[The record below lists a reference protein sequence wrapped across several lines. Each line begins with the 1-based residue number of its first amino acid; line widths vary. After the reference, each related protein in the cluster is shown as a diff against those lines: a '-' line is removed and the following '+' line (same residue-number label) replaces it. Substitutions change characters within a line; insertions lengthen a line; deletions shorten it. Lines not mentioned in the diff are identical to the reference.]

1 MDPGGRDP
9 TRHVRYTQVY
19 SIDYEFFGVHFF
31 FRISKVDEPVRS
43 ALKVPESAKYLN
55 LTLMGY
61 GANVS
66 LDFVERF
73 VDDLSGDI
81 KGLISKMKSDDRY

>member
-1 MDPGGRDP
+1 MMED
-9 TRHVRYTQVY
+9 
-19 SIDYEFFGVHFF
+19 HFLC
-31 FRISKVDEPVRS
+31 RISKVDEPVRS
-43 ALKVPESAKYLN
+43 ALKVSESAKYLN

-81 KGLISKMKSDDRY
+81 KALISKMKSDDRY

>member
-1 MDPGGRDP
+1 MG
-9 TRHVRYTQVY
+9 QV
-19 SIDYEFFGVHFF
+19 EPF
-31 FRISKVDEPVRS
+31 FRISKVDEPVRK
-43 ALKVPESAKYLN
+43 ALNEAESAKYMN

-66 LDFVERF
+66 LDFVGRF

-81 KGLISKMKSDDRY
+81 KGLIAKMKDARC

>member
-1 MDPGGRDP
+1 MLEDALHISDKFWAK
-9 TRHVRYTQVY
+9 
-19 SIDYEFFGVHFF
+19 SNLF
-31 FRISKVDEPVRS
+31 FRISKVDEPVRK
-43 ALKVPESAKYLN
+43 ALNEAESAKYMN

-66 LDFVERF
+66 LDFVGRF

-81 KGLISKMKSDDRY
+81 KGLIAKMKDARY

>member
-1 MDPGGRDP
+1 M
-9 TRHVRYTQVY
+9 
-19 SIDYEFFGVHFF
+19 
-31 FRISKVDEPVRS
+31 DEPVRS
-43 ALKVPESAKYLN
+43 ALKVSKSAKYLN

-66 LDFVERF
+66 LDFVETF

>member
-1 MDPGGRDP
+1 M
-9 TRHVRYTQVY
+9 
-19 SIDYEFFGVHFF
+19 EALF
-31 FRISKVDEPVRS
+31 FRISKVDEHVRS
-43 ALKVPESAKYLN
+43 ALKVSESAKYLN

-81 KGLISKMKSDDRY
+81 KRLISKMKSDDRY

>member
-1 MDPGGRDP
+1 MG
-9 TRHVRYTQVY
+9 QV
-19 SIDYEFFGVHFF
+19 EPF
-31 FRISKVDEPVRS
+31 FRISKVDEPVRK
-43 ALKVPESAKYLN
+43 ALNEAESVKYMN

-66 LDFVERF
+66 LDFVGRF

-81 KGLISKMKSDDRY
+81 KGLIAKMKDVRY